1 MKSPS
6 KVRTQKNNSIKLNI
20 LHNIQVGVKNLP
32 PRLLALFPVVFSTIF
47 LVISLAGCTTNY
59 APQISERV
67 KIVDNYAVIQNE
79 EVLFAVAP
87 QLWTKDPQ
95 EVSNYY
101 TTLYLTVKN
110 QTKET
115 ITVHPNEIKI
125 LDEERNQYDVQSVE
139 KVSEIFLWNDPFFD
153 RFAPFNDKFEKSL
166 NDRTLARANI
176 YQDAFSFGDIMPG
189 AKKSGYLFFNK
200 LPTKNKQ
207 LTVIFDGE
215 EIVFTRN

>member
-1 MKSPS
+1 
-6 KVRTQKNNSIKLNI
+6 VRTQKNNSIKLNI